1 MTNTR
6 SSVLRVGLR
15 VVLAVAAT
23 IPAAV
28 ALLPIAAADAAWAV
42 GIAGVFIVVLTALQN
57 ALEDSG
63 RVPTL
68 WKDTTDAA

>member
-1 MTNTR
+1 MKNTR
-6 SSVLRVGLR
+6 SSVLRVSLR

-23 IPAAV
+23 IPAAA

-42 GIAGVFIVVLTALQN
+42 GLAGVLIVVLTAVQN

-68 WKDTTDAA
+68 WKDKPDAT

>member
-6 SSVLRVGLR
+6 SSVLRVGFR

-68 WKDTTDAA
+68 WKDTPDAA